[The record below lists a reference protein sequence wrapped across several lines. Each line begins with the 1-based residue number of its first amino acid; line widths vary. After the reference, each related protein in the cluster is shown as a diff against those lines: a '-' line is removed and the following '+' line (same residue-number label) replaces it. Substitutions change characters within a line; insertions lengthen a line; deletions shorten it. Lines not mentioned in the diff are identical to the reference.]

1 MVNSDNE
8 QTMPSLAESSD
19 SNSPVAP
26 SVANEVRTDV
36 NAASGDPTDGR
47 KINDWRS
54 RYNTEAISLIRQE
67 MGYLLIVFVLSN
79 VLIFSTWYGCL
90 YSFLKLN
97 PGQILTLKKHLFYSS
112 AGMLGGVTFGIKYF
126 YRVVARGYWHYDRR
140 VWRFMSPLI
149 AMTVAFIVG
158 VLIDASYISSK
169 GPATGSAF
177 VSIGFLAGY
186 FADEA
191 VGKMYDIA
199 NVLFGRPQN
208 IKASDGK

>member
-1 MVNSDNE
+1 MVSSDNI
-8 QTMPSLAESSD
+8 QTVHSLAESSNSTVKHNKGAD
-19 SNSPVAP
+19 SRS
-26 SVANEVRTDV
+26 DV
-36 NAASGDPTDGR
+36 NAAFGDPTDGR
-47 KINDWRS
+47 NINDWKS
-54 RYNTEAISLIRQE
+54 RYDEIAISLIRQE
-67 MGYLLIVFVLSN
+67 MSYLFVLFVLSN
-79 VLIFSTWYGCL
+79 ALIFATWYGCL
-90 YSFLKLN
+90 YSFLSLD
-97 PGQILTLKKHLFYSS
+97 PVRSFVIKKYLFYSS

-126 YRVVARGYWHYDRR
+126 YRVVARGYWNYDRR

-208 IKASDGK
+208 VKNSNAE